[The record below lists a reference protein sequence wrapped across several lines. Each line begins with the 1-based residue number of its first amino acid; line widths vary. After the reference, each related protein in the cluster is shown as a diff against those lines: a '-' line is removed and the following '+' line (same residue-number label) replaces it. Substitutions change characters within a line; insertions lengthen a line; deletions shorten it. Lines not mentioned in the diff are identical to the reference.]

1 MADYAAISPL
11 RYDPAFEHFEEGE
24 AQSRTA
30 LLDALRGISETTAA
44 HCHHA
49 MRSVHAKSHGLLR
62 GELQVLDNLP
72 EPYAQ
77 GMFAQPRTLPVVM
90 RLSTSPGDILDDSVS
105 TPRGLAI
112 KVVGVEGE
120 RLPGSSDD
128 VTQDFVLVN
137 GPAFVVRDAGSF
149 VKNLQL
155 LEKTTDRA
163 QWLKKIFSAAMRS
176 MEKML
181 EATRG
186 TDSASIKSMGGQ
198 PETHILGE
206 TFYSQVPILYGPYM
220 AKVAVMPL
228 SPALKALTDEPLSVN
243 GKSNGLR
250 EAVLD
255 FFARHDGEWELCIQL
270 CTDIDK
276 MPVDDASAIWPRD
289 LSPYVPVA
297 RIRVPAQLAW
307 SEARSQAI
315 DDGMAFSP
323 WHGIAAH
330 RPIGSIM
337 RMRKIIYETMARQ
350 RADYNGQPI
359 REPNN
364 LNHLPDEMAADGRV
378 GDDGMDDAYIPGARK
393 RQDVRPGL

>member
-11 RYDPAFEHFEEGE
+11 RYDPAFEHFEEDE

-30 LLDALRGISETTAA
+30 LLDALRGISDITTV
-44 HCHHA
+44 HCRHA

-77 GMFAQPRTLPVVM
+77 GMFAQPRILPVAM

-137 GPAFVVRDAGSF
+137 GPAFVVKDARSF
-149 VKNLQL
+149 VKNLQM

-163 QWLKKIFSAAMRS
+163 QWLKKIFSAAMRG

-186 TDSASIKSMGGQ
+186 TDSANIKSMGGQ

-220 AKVAVMPL
+220 AKVAVTPL
-228 SPALKALTDEPLSVN
+228 SPALKALTDAPLNVN
-243 GKSNGLR
+243 GKPNGLR

-255 FFARHDGEWELCIQL
+255 FFARHDAEWELCIQL

-289 LSPYVPVA
+289 LSPYRPVA

-307 SEARSQAI
+307 SEARSKAI

-350 RADYNGQPI
+350 RADYNGHPI
-359 REPNN
+359 TEPKN
-364 LNHLPDEMAADGRV
+364 LDHLPDEMAADDRV
-378 GDDGMDDAYIPGARK
+378 GDNGMDDAYVPAVEK
-393 RQDVRPGL
+393 HQDVRPGL